1 MPAVQI
7 IPSDSASIFDV
18 MKRLKTLD
26 PNGVQSAIIRP
37 NNPPAGIAGYV
48 FDIVGEESMELNSD
62 ITDHYVE
69 DNTSIQDQI
78 SLKPEKFTVRGMV
91 AELKMVEPLQAIQSP
106 TLDALPFFDP
116 LFPEFTVG
124 SEELQLTVNLGQ
136 SVQINSIVDTQS
148 LFGYFQSNAGSI
160 PQTQQGKA
168 FAYFYQLWRG
178 RQLFS
183 VETPWGIMNSMA
195 IESLSPTQ
203 GDSTKYRTDFAITFK
218 KIRFAQAVTVN
229 LGQLAGRAAQQ
240 QSPTTQQAKATT
252 TTATEPQKQSF
263 IYQMGH

>member
-7 IPSDSASIFDV
+7 IPSDSASVFQVLND
-18 MKRLKTLD
+18 LKVTRPD
-26 PNGVQSAIIRP
+26 KVQAIIRP

-106 TLDALPFFDP
+106 ELNALPFFP
-116 LFPEFTVG
+116 VLSPVFTIG
-124 SEELQLTVNLGQ
+124 SEELQLSLAAGLAAQT
-136 SVQINSIVDTQS
+136 NSIIETQS
-148 LFGYFQSNAGSI
+148 LFGYFNGNAGSI
-160 PQTQQGKA
+160 PQTAQGKA
-168 FAYFYQLWRG
+168 FAYFYQLWKG
-178 RQLFS
+178 RQMFS
-183 VETPWGIMNSMA
+183 VETPWGVMNSMA

-203 GDSTKYRTDFAITFK
+203 GDVTRYRTDFAITFK

-240 QSPTTQQAKATT
+240 QASTTQQAKATT